1 MARSLGAA
9 LGQGWLRPAAQPP
22 LLLLLRHADARPVSR
37 NPYAAAA
44 RLRKP

>member
-9 LGQGWLRPAAQPP
+9 LGQGWLRPAAQ
-22 LLLLLRHADARPVSR
+22 LLRHADARPVSG
-37 NPYAAAA
+37 NPYAAAT